1 MNKTEVRRAELR
13 ETLVNLAEAQ
23 IVRGG
28 MGSIKARD
36 LAREAGCALG
46 AIYNVF
52 ADLTELVMAVNGR
65 TFTRIGREVAGAVI
79 GHETEPPERRLV
91 LLAHAYLHFAAD
103 NQHLW
108 GALFDLEL
116 PEDDKV
122 PDWYWSELK
131 GLFGHIAI
139 PVSELFPILEGRDL
153 DLMVRAL
160 FSSVHG
166 IVLLGLQ
173 NRIAGVPRT
182 NIEAMIEAV
191 LMRLAG
197 RDAINVNVV
206 QNNS

>member
-1 MNKTEVRRAELR
+1 MNKTEARRAELR

-28 MGSIKARD
+28 MSSIKARD
-36 LAREAGCALG
+36 LARDAGCALG

-52 ADLTELVMAVNGR
+52 TDLTELVMAVNGR
-65 TFTRIGREVAGAVI
+65 TFTRIGREVAGAVT

-108 GALFDLEL
+108 RALFDLER

-122 PDWYWSELK
+122 PDWYRSELQ

-139 PVSELFPILEGRDL
+139 PVSELFPSLAVRDL

-166 IVLLGLQ
+166 MVLLGLQ
-173 NRIAGVPRT
+173 NRISGVPRA

-191 LMRLAG
+191 LLRLAE
-197 RDAINVNVV
+197 RDIEKLNIVQIN
-206 QNNS
+206 S